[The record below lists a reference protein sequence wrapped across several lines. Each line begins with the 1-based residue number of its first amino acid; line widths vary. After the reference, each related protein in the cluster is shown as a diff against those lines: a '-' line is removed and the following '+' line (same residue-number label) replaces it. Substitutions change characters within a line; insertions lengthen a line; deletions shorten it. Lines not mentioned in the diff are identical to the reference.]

1 MPEEKSLLSA
11 SDLTRGEKLYLHR
24 KRLNINQVR
33 RCVDLGVGLAEYRA
47 MEVDG
52 PASKPPY
59 QSIGVMEVRE
69 GYIILRRREGMTK
82 GELAE
87 AVGCSP
93 EWLRQMES
101 GQAPIRRLQEYWE
114 GI

>member
-24 KRLNINQVR
+24 KRLGQNQVR
-33 RCVDLGVGLAEYRA
+33 RSVDLGVGYAEYRA
-47 MEVDG
+47 MEVDN
-52 PASKPPY
+52 PTTKPPY
-59 QSIGVMEVRE
+59 QSIGLMEVRE
-69 GYIILRRREGMTK
+69 SYMIFRRREGMTK

-87 AVGCSP
+87 DIGCSP

-101 GQAPIRRLQEYWE
+101 GQATIKRLQEYWE
-114 GI
+114 SV